1 MAITIEMPRL
11 SDSMHEGT
19 VLRWFKK
26 TGDFVKVGDHLAD
39 IETDKAHVEL
49 QACEDGTLT
58 EILVPE
64 GGSAAAGAPI
74 ALLQPEFGAAVCG
87 CPPRPSAICS
97 PLAARL
103 AAEAGLNPATLRG
116 TGPRGKIMAAD
127 VRAALRP
134 AGGPARRVQTPL
146 APRDTRHATRVDNFY
161 LYSLEANMAYLAA
174 ISTPI
179 AVQCEKLIGGRY
191 SLFDYVVRA
200 AVKAC
205 ASEPEWL
212 AGDAAAELLMVLD
225 KGEKY
230 VFIENASGKT
240 IYNIAMERLAAPGFE
255 EIELMAPLDIL
266 RRLNMDVVL
275 AGVQSDKVV
284 STHEVT
290 VSTDTMLD
298 KLHADKLDALIL
310 PGGAG
315 SWVLRDTPE
324 VIHLVKKMH
333 EAGKLVAAICAA
345 PIVLAKAGLVKDRNV
360 TAYPAQ
366 DVYRELNEA
375 GAHIVK
381 DENVVL
387 DGNML
392 TANGPGAAMLFGY
405 SIGEYL
411 GEDLQVA
418 QLKEQMCYT
427 GL

>member
-1 MAITIEMPRL
+1 MKKVAI
-11 SDSMHEGT
+11 
-19 VLRWFKK
+19 
-26 TGDFVKVGDHLAD
+26 
-39 IETDKAHVEL
+39 
-49 QACEDGTLT
+49 
-58 EILVPE
+58 
-64 GGSAAAGAPI
+64 
-74 ALLQPEFGAAVCG
+74 
-87 CPPRPSAICS
+87 
-97 PLAARL
+97 
-103 AAEAGLNPATLRG
+103 
-116 TGPRGKIMAAD
+116 
-127 VRAALRP
+127 
-134 AGGPARRVQTPL
+134 
-146 APRDTRHATRVDNFY
+146 
-161 LYSLEANMAYLAA
+161 
-174 ISTPI
+174 
-179 AVQCEKLIGGRY
+179 
-191 SLFDYVVRA
+191 
-200 AVKAC
+200 
-205 ASEPEWL
+205 
-212 AGDAAAELLMVLD
+212 
-225 KGEKY
+225 
-230 VFIENASGKT
+230 
-240 IYNIAMERLAAPGFE
+240 LAAPGFE

-345 PIVLAKAGLVKDRNV
+345 PIVLAKAGLVRDRNV

-411 GEDLQVA
+411 GEDFPQPHAAPEQQGKGGISPFSLHQVPFQGIVSPPAPLAGRHQAGMQGREKIAPQGAIQQKAAKSPVPPVQTGKDVLRAHQLQPLFPAGKQNFPVFRRRFEKSSLFHDEMPA
-418 QLKEQMCYT
+418 HQLHAVVHQTE
-427 GL
+427 GGG